1 MKLYRP
7 ATILVGLLFVLLGG
21 VIRLASSDNI
31 YHDTPNLAIASGQIG
46 QSLEYAGSGS
56 TFKVVRVKF
65 ARKILSAKASSDDKP
80 TDTNGIYVAVEW
92 DAVRGVKKPDG
103 FTPTLTTDGGSVY
116 EAVSD
121 PSDSGID
128 FPDAGFA
135 RTGAIVFEA
144 NPADLKGLTLRLKP
158 TMLFNVYNSE
168 IRVDLGI
175 PTEAIAQQMVD
186 TADDQYVVNDAVT
199 RVAS

>member
-7 ATILVGLLFVLLGG
+7 ATVLVGVLFVLLGG
-21 VIRLASSDNI
+21 VIRLGMPDNV
-31 YHDTPNLAIASGQIG
+31 YHDTPNLAIVSGQIG
-46 QSLEYAGSGS
+46 QPLEYAGSGT
-56 TFKVVRVKF
+56 TFKVTRIAF
-65 ARKILSAKASSDDKP
+65 ARKILSAKASDDDKP
-80 TDTNGIYVAVEW
+80 IDTDGVFVAVEW
-92 DAVRGVKKPDG
+92 DAVRGVAKPDT

-116 EAVSD
+116 EGVSD
-121 PSDSGID
+121 PSESGID

-135 RTGAIVFEA
+135 RTGTIVFEA

-158 TMLFNVYNSE
+158 SMLFNVYNSE

-186 TADDQYVVNDAVT
+186 GAADQYVVNDAVT

>member
-21 VIRLASSDNI
+21 VARLAGPDHVLGDDS
-31 YHDTPNLAIASGQIG
+31 NLKVVRGSIG
-46 QSLEYAGSGS
+46 QALPYAGSGS
-56 TFKVVRVKF
+56 TMKVTRIKF
-65 ARKILSAKASSDDKP
+65 ARSIVSDNASDDEKP
-80 TDTNGIYVAVEW
+80 TDTNGVYIAVEW
-92 DAVRGVKKPDG
+92 DSVRGVKDPDS
-103 FTPTLTTDGGSVY
+103 FAPTLTTDGGSVY
-116 EAVSD
+116 EEVSD
-121 PSDSGID
+121 PTDSNID

-135 RTGAIVFEA
+135 RSGAVVFEA

-158 TMLFNVYNSE
+158 RMLFNVYNSE

-175 PTEAIAQQMVD
+175 PTEDIAQQMVD
-186 TADDQYVVNDAVT
+186 GAADQYVVNSSVT

>member
-21 VIRLASSDNI
+21 VIRLAGPDNVLGE
-31 YHDTPNLAIASGQIG
+31 DSNLKVVHGTVGQA
-46 QSLEYAGSGS
+46 LPYAGSGS
-56 TFKVVRVKF
+56 TVKVARIKF
-65 ARKILSAKASSDDKP
+65 ARTIVSADATDDDKP
-80 TDTNGIYVAVEW
+80 FETNGVFVAVEW
-92 DAVRGVKKPDG
+92 DAVRGVKDPDT
-103 FTPTLTTDGGSVY
+103 FTPTLITDGGSVY
-116 EAVSD
+116 SEVSD
-121 PSDSGID
+121 PSASRMD

-135 RTGAIVFEA
+135 STGSVVFEA

-158 TMLFNVYNSE
+158 SMLFNVYNSE
-168 IRVDLGI
+168 IRVDLGV

-186 TADDQYVVNDAVT
+186 GAVDQYVINDDVV

>member
-21 VIRLASSDNI
+21 VTRLAGPEHVFGD
-31 YHDTPNLAIASGQIG
+31 DQNLKVVHGTIG
-46 QSLEYAGSGS
+46 EALPWAGSGS
-56 TFKVVRVKF
+56 TMKVTRIKF
-65 ARKILSAKASSDDKP
+65 ARSILSADASDDDKP
-80 TDTNGIYVAVEW
+80 IDTNGVFVAVEW
-92 DAVRGVKKPDG
+92 DSVRGVKDPDT
-103 FTPTLTTDGGSVY
+103 FTPTLITDGDSVY
-116 EAVSD
+116 EKVSD
-121 PSDSGID
+121 PSESRID

-135 RTGAIVFEA
+135 RTGSVVFEV

-158 TMLFNVYNSE
+158 SMFFNVYNSE

-186 TADDQYVVNDAVT
+186 GADAQYVINDSVT
-199 RVAS
+199 RVAQ

>member
-21 VIRLASSDNI
+21 IVRLASSDNI
-31 YHDTPNLAIASGQIG
+31 YHDTPNLAIVSGQIG
-46 QSLEYAGSGS
+46 QSLQYAGSGS
-56 TFKVVRVKF
+56 TLKVTRIEF
-65 ARKILSAKASSDDKP
+65 ARKILSATASDDDKP
-80 TDTNGIYVAVEW
+80 VDTNGIYVAVEW
-92 DAVRGVKKPDG
+92 DAVRGVTKPDS
-103 FTPTLTTDGGSVY
+103 FTPTLTTDSGSVY
-116 EAVSD
+116 QEVSD
-121 PSDSGID
+121 PTQSGID

-135 RTGAIVFEA
+135 RTGAVVFEA

-158 TMLFNVYNSE
+158 SMFFNVYNSE

-186 TADDQYVVNDAVT
+186 GAKDQYVVNDAVT

>member
-7 ATILVGLLFVLLGG
+7 STILVGLLFVLLGG

-31 YHDTPNLAIASGQIG
+31 YDDTPNLAIVSGQIG

-56 TFKVVRVKF
+56 KIKVTRIEF
-65 ARKILSAKASSDDKP
+65 ARKILSAKASDDEKP
-80 TDTNGIYVAVEW
+80 IDTNGIYVAVEW
-92 DAVRGVKKPDG
+92 DSVRGVTKPDS
-103 FTPTLTTDGGSVY
+103 FTPTLITDGGSVY
-116 EAVSD
+116 TEVSD
-121 PSDSGID
+121 PSNSGID

-135 RTGAIVFEA
+135 RTGTVVFEA

-158 TMLFNVYNSE
+158 SMLFNVYNSE

-186 TADDQYVVNDAVT
+186 GAKDQYVVNDAVT

>member
-21 VIRLASSDNI
+21 VVRLAGSDHI
-31 YHDTPNLAIASGQIG
+31 YHDTPNLAIVRGQIG
-46 QSLEYAGSGS
+46 QVLPYAGSGS
-56 TFKVVRVKF
+56 TLKVTRVKF
-65 ARKILSAKASSDDKP
+65 ARKILSAKASDTDKP
-80 TDTNGIYVAVEW
+80 TDTNGVYVAIEW
-92 DAVRGVKKPDG
+92 DTVRGVTKPDT

-116 EAVSD
+116 TEVSD
-121 PSDSGID
+121 PTESSLD

-135 RTGAIVFEA
+135 RTGAVVFEA

-186 TADDQYVVNDAVT
+186 SAEDQYIVNASVT